1 LKDVNAKLIEILGV
15 NFSQYSQIAM
25 IAQGQFRELLLAKT
39 DDRKK
44 IFRSIFKT
52 YGYEALQKRLQED
65 ASALY
70 GDVQNK
76 RRSAV
81 QYVDGA
87 VCLEEGEHAA
97 ELKAAKAEL
106 KSEQQLT
113 KEMES
118 SLKGATKMAASMKKL
133 YSKEEGELKSMQKV
147 VTGQQ
152 KMLTKQKELN
162 DETREAYTA
171 FLDKQQKELGYALR
185 ELAERQRAVS
195 DLETTIANH
204 QTKLQTYNQEVVQKA
219 TALANIEA
227 ELKARVASV
236 KAEQK
241 AAKSMQ

>member
-1 LKDVNAKLIEILGV
+1 
-15 NFSQYSQIAM
+15 M
-25 IAQGQFRELLLAKT
+25 
-39 DDRKK
+39 KK
-44 IFRSIFKT
+44 IFFMAFVALSVSAMAQQVTPVNITLAEFKVDSLRT
-52 YGYEALQKRLQED
+52 
-65 ASALY
+65 LY
-70 GDVQNK
+70 GSEPIMYRASLD
-76 RRSAV
+76 AV
-81 QYVDGA
+81 AQA
-87 VCLEEGEHAA
+87 LEKNAT
-97 ELKAAKAEL
+97 ELKTAKAEL
-106 KSEQQLT
+106 KSEQKLS

-162 DETREAYTA
+162 DGTREAYTA

-204 QTKLQTYNQEVVQKA
+204 QTKLQTYNQEVAQKA
-219 TALANIEA
+219 AALANIEA

>member
-1 LKDVNAKLIEILGV
+1 
-15 NFSQYSQIAM
+15 M
-25 IAQGQFRELLLAKT
+25 
-39 DDRKK
+39 KK
-44 IFRSIFKT
+44 IFLMAFAAFGMSVMAQTVTPVTISLAEFKVDSLRT
-52 YGYEALQKRLQED
+52 LYMTEPIMYRASLDAVAQALEK
-65 ASALY
+65 
-70 GDVQNK
+70 N
-76 RRSAV
+76 
-81 QYVDGA
+81 
-87 VCLEEGEHAA
+87 AA

-113 KEMES
+113 KEMAN
-118 SLKGATKMAASMKKL
+118 SLKGATKMTASMKKL
-133 YSKEEGELKSMQKV
+133 YDKEEGELKGMQKV
-147 VTGQQ
+147 VAGQQ

-195 DLETTIANH
+195 ELETTIANH
-204 QTKLQTYNQEVVQKA
+204 QTKLQTYNQDVVQKA